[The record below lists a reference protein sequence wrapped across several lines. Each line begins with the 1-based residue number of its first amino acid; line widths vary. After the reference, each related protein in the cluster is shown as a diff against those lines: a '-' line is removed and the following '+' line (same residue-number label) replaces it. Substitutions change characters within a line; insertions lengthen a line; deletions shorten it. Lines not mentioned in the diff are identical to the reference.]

1 MKKLVAI
8 AAVVSLFTIKS
19 FGQSGSTD
27 ARENLV
33 FGLKAGTNF
42 SNIYDSNNDD
52 YTADGKFGFAGGAF
66 LAIPLGK
73 YLGLQPEVLYSQR
86 GFRQSG
92 TFFGSNYELTRT
104 THSVDIPLLVSI
116 KPSSL
121 ITIQVGPQYSYLMRQ
136 NDVFKNFLG
145 TSAQEQEFTN
155 DNIRK
160 NTLSAVGGI
169 DFNFDKFVIGTRAGW
184 DVQNNNGD
192 GTSTNPRYKNAW
204 VQATIGFR
212 FW

>member
-8 AAVVSLFTIKS
+8 AAVMSLFTLKS
-19 FGQSGSTD
+19 FAQDTNPD
-27 ARENLV
+27 VRENLI

-73 YLGLQPEVLYSQR
+73 YLGIQPELLYSQR

-92 TFFGSNYELTRT
+92 SFFGSNYELTRT
-104 THSVDIPLLVSI
+104 THHIDVPLLVSI
-116 KPSSL
+116 KPSSFL
-121 ITIQVGPQYSYLMRQ
+121 TIQVGPQYSYLMQ
-136 NDVFKNFLG
+136 ENTVFKNFLG
-145 TSAQEQEFTN
+145 TSAQERDFEN
-155 DNIRK
+155 EDIRK
-160 NTLSAVGGI
+160 NTLSGVVGL
-169 DFNFDKFVIGTRAGW
+169 DFNFNKFVIGTRAGW
-184 DVQNNNGD
+184 DIQNNNAD

-204 VQATIGFR
+204 VQATLGFR
-212 FW
+212 LW